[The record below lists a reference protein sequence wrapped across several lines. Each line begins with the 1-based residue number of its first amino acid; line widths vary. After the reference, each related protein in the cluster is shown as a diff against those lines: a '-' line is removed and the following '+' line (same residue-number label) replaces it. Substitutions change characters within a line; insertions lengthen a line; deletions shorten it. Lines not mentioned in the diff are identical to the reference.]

1 MAVQGSPQ
9 LGGAARA
16 DAELLNLAKEDT
28 PHGPG
33 FGLITTKQ
41 PGKHFDIQVFEP
53 LAGSIKKGDVI
64 YAEFWAR
71 ALSGA
76 RYETGEGYTLF
87 RIQRDG
93 PDWERGL
100 YREWVLGPGW
110 KKYFIAER
118 FNHTLPE
125 GEIVAA
131 FSGGYPAQHIEIAG
145 LEVRNLGPDADLDA
159 LPTLEVEYV
168 GSEPDAAW
176 RRSALG
182 RIEQHRKGD
191 LTIEL
196 RDANGNPVP
205 NAEINVEMTRHR
217 FGFGVAISASWLD
230 QNWDTPAGQ
239 KYRETILEHFNAVA
253 LENAL
258 KWSRWEREP
267 EVALRTLRWAKD
279 NGLQTHGHVLVWP
292 GLEKFRVEDAAELWA
307 AAQDDPQLLRHRV
320 NDHIRSIL
328 EGTDGLVDVW
338 DVVNEA
344 YNQNEFIELL
354 GESEVAEWFKLADTY
369 APEATLFYNDFGLVG
384 QSGTNRVK
392 QQFVADLIQ
401 GVRDRGGRV
410 DAVGLQSHLGSG
422 LTPPPRVLDIIE
434 FYANNDLAVKIT
446 EYDLNVDDPEL
457 AERYTR
463 DFLIAA
469 FSHPAVTGFQGWN
482 FWSATPTWMPE
493 ASYFGDDWEW
503 LPVGRAYRDLVL
515 NEWWTRETV
524 TTDDQGRASV
534 RGFLG
539 DYRLRT
545 AAGELIEPRATI
557 NPEGSSVVLRLK

>member
-1 MAVQGSPQ
+1 M
-9 LGGAARA
+9 
-16 DAELLNLAKEDT
+16 
-28 PHGPG
+28 
-33 FGLITTKQ
+33 
-41 PGKHFDIQVFEP
+41 
-53 LAGSIKKGDVI
+53 
-64 YAEFWAR
+64 
-71 ALSGA
+71 SGA

-93 PDWERGL
+93 PNWERGL
-100 YREWVLGPGW
+100 YREWVLGPDW

-176 RRSALG
+176 RRSALE

-196 RDANGNPVP
+196 RDANGDPVP
-205 NAEINVEMTRHR
+205 YAEVHVEMTRHR

-239 KYRETILEHFNAVA
+239 KYRETVLEHFNAVA

-258 KWSRWEREP
+258 KWARWEREP

-307 AAQDDPQLLRHRV
+307 AAQDNPQLLRNRV

-328 EGTDGLVDVW
+328 EGTHGLVDVW

-401 GVRDRGGRV
+401 GVRDRSGRV

-422 LTPPPRVLDIIE
+422 LTPPPPGVGHHRALREQQFGGQDHRIRSECRRPGAGGAVHPRLPDRGLQPPRGHGLPGLELLVGHSDLDARSVL
-434 FYANNDLAVKIT
+434 L
-446 EYDLNVDDPEL
+446 
-457 AERYTR
+457 RR
-463 DFLIAA
+463 
-469 FSHPAVTGFQGWN
+469 
-482 FWSATPTWMPE
+482 
-493 ASYFGDDWEW
+493 
-503 LPVGRAYRDLVL
+503 R
-515 NEWWTRETV
+515 
-524 TTDDQGRASV
+524 
-534 RGFLG
+534 LG
-539 DYRLRT
+539 M
-545 AAGELIEPRATI
+545 AAGGAGLPRSGAQRMVDPR
-557 NPEGSSVVLRLK
+557 NGHHRRPGPCLGPRLPGRLSPPNRGGRTDRTRRDN